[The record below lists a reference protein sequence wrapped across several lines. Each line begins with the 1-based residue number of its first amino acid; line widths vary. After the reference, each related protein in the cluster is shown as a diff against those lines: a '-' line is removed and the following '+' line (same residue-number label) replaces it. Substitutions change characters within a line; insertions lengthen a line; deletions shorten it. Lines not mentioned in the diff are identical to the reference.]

1 MLFRSA
7 EAVDDVALKYS
18 DTRHIR
24 YLRDSVNDKRRPN
37 GSDIEAIRLLKEDFQ
52 KRGLDSQLI
61 MEVGE
66 DFVILSSEQ
75 KIRIAALITTG
86 HIKEPVSLD
95 GCESHAKDFTELEMT
110 TYYPVLRRN
119 VKLATIFVPKPGEN
133 SDNVEKLVRTFD
145 GAVNDIL
152 PSVAQEYG
160 LDPHEF
166 EGRGLDAH
174 SYVGDEGGG
183 LWGGLCKVKGNAVKN
198 KTVSDFFHLKQDIN
212 RHKVYFTA
220 DRDKKR
226 FEKLM
231 LDAYDAVTAVQA
243 EDAEKSFEKLI
254 NTQSTN
260 PTKMMNFKNW
270 WWQRRARWQK
280 WCRNYSSSSAS
291 SAEVSNAKSISAS
304 GYRKRLL
311 DVVTTECAAAVLE
324 AAEVKRQTLG
334 QRTAGKGPSAADRTE
349 RENDQLFLDLDACAT
364 AVHHV
369 AERTDMTEMEQ
380 LQPVETAHAAFKIN
394 TRDTHRSDRNKKA
407 RKTKK
412 TTETAQS
419 VSKSNLRYFSKE
431 VDNVQMD
438 ILDYASGMSN
448 FSFKMLDTMGYVQ
461 NVIISQDSVGCGSPA
476 CRKSCHHAVWILHNV
491 FRFSRNEKLIYNKKL
506 SKAEWEK
513 VLSAFPG
520 QLPLARLPAVANPTY
535 SINIRHTNREAK
547 CAVCR
552 NTLVHG
558 DLQASTEG
566 PYRTIERKWILRTF
580 FFCPRISCVTQLPR
594 NS

>member
-1 MLFRSA
+1 MYANQENIDKLEAVQVTKVPPTTTGTIKYEVEYNEKEPLSNVNDRWNWGRSQPCKRSGFCKGGRRTLQICRGSKECGNPQCSFRKIHKTPNKVDFTRRKACLHCKSKPIHINCTARKYVENDRCHKKMTVIYIGGHSCSPRAPEEKPKKEEVECIIRERPTITTGQIQIEKVRQALLGESCA

-18 DTRHIR
+18 DTRHLR
-24 YLRDSVNDKRRPN
+24 YLRASVNDKRRPN

-52 KRGLDSQLI
+52 KRGLDSKLI
-61 MEVGE
+61 LEVGE

-86 HIKEPVSLD
+86 QIKEPVSLD

-183 LWGGLCKVKGNAVKN
+183 LWGGLCKAKGNGVKN

-220 DRDKKR
+220 DRDKTQ

-231 LDAYDAVTAVQA
+231 LDAYGAVTAVQA
-243 EDAEKSFEKLI
+243 EDAEKSLEKLT
-254 NTQSTN
+254 NTRSTN

-270 WWQRRARWQK
+270 WWRRRARWQK

-349 RENDQLFLDLDACAT
+349 KEDDQLFLDLDACAT

-369 AERTDMTEMEQ
+369 AERADMTEME
-380 LQPVETAHAAFKIN
+380 
-394 TRDTHRSDRNKKA
+394 DR
-407 RKTKK
+407 
-412 TTETAQS
+412 
-419 VSKSNLRYFSKE
+419 
-431 VDNVQMD
+431 
-438 ILDYASGMSN
+438 AS
-448 FSFKMLDTMGYVQ
+448 
-461 NVIISQDSVGCGSPA
+461 A
-476 CRKSCHHAVWILHNV
+476 CRN
-491 FRFSRNEKLIYNKKL
+491 
-506 SKAEWEK
+506 
-513 VLSAFPG
+513 
-520 QLPLARLPAVANPTY
+520 
-535 SINIRHTNREAK
+535 
-547 CAVCR
+547 
-552 NTLVHG
+552 
-558 DLQASTEG
+558 STRCIQDQYQG
-566 PYRTIERKWILRTF
+566 H
-580 FFCPRISCVTQLPR
+580 SQM
-594 NS
+594 